1 VEAQYNPQKTFPVLL
16 LFPNHRL
23 PRGGFAQ
30 SGLGGLLP
38 SQKQLKWSQLK
49 VGITV
54 IAASVTLAVLI
65 ILMSG
70 TGGFF
75 TEKIILKSY
84 FDDANG
90 LRQGAPVRL
99 SGVDI
104 GNVSRIRVVE
114 NKPLTPVEVTMKVV
128 TKYKFGLRKDS
139 KTLLSTAGVLGE
151 TYINIDSSLAR
162 GAPVESGD
170 VLPSQSVPDFGDM
183 VRSGQST
190 LQNMDAL
197 LKRMDRIIA
206 FVESGQGSVG
216 KLIYDPT
223 LYNRVN
229 TTVTEFQGLVSEISE
244 GKGSLGKLLN
254 DDELY
259 NKANASIDKI
269 NKMIDDLNA
278 GNGTAGKLLKDSSL
292 YDNANQTIANVKQ
305 LTDDINAGKGA
316 IGTLTKDQQFANKL
330 QNTMNRLSDLS
341 DRLDAGEGT
350 AGKFLHDPAMY
361 NNTNKLLT
369 DTQDLVKAIR
379 QNPKQ
384 YLTIHLKIF

>member
-1 VEAQYNPQKTFPVLL
+1 M
-16 LFPNHRL
+16 
-23 PRGGFAQ
+23 
-30 SGLGGLLP
+30 P

-70 TGGFF
+70 TGGIF
-75 TEKIILKSY
+75 TKKIVLKSY

-114 NKPLTPVEVTMKVV
+114 GRPLTPVEVTMKVV
-128 TKYKFGLRKDS
+128 TKYEFALRKDS

-162 GAPVESGD
+162 GAPVQNGD

-190 LQNMDAL
+190 LQNLDAL

-229 TTVTEFQGLVSEISE
+229 ATVTEFQGLVSEIAE
-244 GKGSLGKLLN
+244 GQGSLGKLLN

-259 NKANASIDKI
+259 DKANASIDKI
-269 NKMIDDLNA
+269 NKLIDDLNA

-292 YDNANQTIANVKQ
+292 YDNANSTIANVKQ
-305 LTDDINAGKGA
+305 LTDDVNAGKGA
-316 IGTLTKDQQFANKL
+316 LGTLAKDQEFAKKL
-330 QNTMNRLSDLS
+330 QNTMARLSDLS

-350 AGKFLHDPAMY
+350 AGKFLHDPALY
-361 NNTNKLLT
+361 NNSNKLLT
-369 DTQDLVKAIR
+369 DMQELVKAIR